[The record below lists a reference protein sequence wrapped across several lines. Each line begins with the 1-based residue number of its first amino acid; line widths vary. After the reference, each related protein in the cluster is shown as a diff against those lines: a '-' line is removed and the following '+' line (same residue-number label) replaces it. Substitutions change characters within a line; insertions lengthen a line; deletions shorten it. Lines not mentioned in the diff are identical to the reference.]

1 MKFTLTMELD
11 NDAFLFDEGDV
22 DGDALAK
29 ALAQVSEAVY
39 GVTGGGD
46 CAFIHDVNGNRCGKW
61 EVN

>member
-22 DGDALAK
+22 NGQALAE
-29 ALAQVSEAVY
+29 ALVRIVKEVHD
-39 GVTGGGD
+39 VTGAGD
-46 CAFIHDVNGNRCGKW
+46 KASIFDVNGNRCGEW